1 MFKKVFN
8 VLYYMLPDILLI
20 VLFSMWVQQFTDYI
34 REYGSIKEFEYGLFA
49 VTALIFYRLYTN
61 VNKCVKA
68 SRKFRIIFAIGT
80 ALCYTIALWFLN
92 SYWLYLHTNS
102 RLPFVLMSYK
112 DMLWSNLTYTYSWGE
127 WRYPLAFALMLILCL
142 LLPWVKEKLKPIG
155 EYIGEYIFEKFLN
168 LLSEEETTSS
178 TIADYLYHKNALI
191 SWYLNVPKTPEAK
204 DELKQY
210 AFEADEMLLYG
221 LLIAHFADQMTEE
234 EYDSVIEKY
243 ARFLIIQTSPQTG
256 ENEGSEV
263 L

>member
-1 MFKKVFN
+1 MFKKAFN
-8 VLYYMLPDILLI
+8 ALYCALPDILLI
-20 VLFSMWVQQFTDYI
+20 VLFSMWAQQFTDYI

-49 VTALIFYRLYTN
+49 MAALIFYRLYTN

-68 SRKFRIIFAIGT
+68 SKKFRIIFAIGT
-80 ALCYTIALWFLN
+80 ALCYTTTLWFLN

-127 WRYPLAFALMLILCL
+127 WRYPLAFALMLVICL

-155 EYIGEYIFEKFLN
+155 GYVLNKFLD

-178 TIADYLYHKNALI
+178 SVEDYLYHKNALI
-191 SWYLNVPKTPEAK
+191 SWCFNMPKTPEAK
-204 DELKQY
+204 DELILY
-210 AFEADEMLLYG
+210 ALESDDPFLYELL
-221 LLIAHFADQMTEE
+221 LTCFSDQMTSD
-234 EYDSVIEKY
+234 EYNTVIEK
-243 ARFLIIQTSPQTG
+243 RDSCFTVQSLQSSEEKEVSD
-256 ENEGSEV
+256 EN

>member
-1 MFKKVFN
+1 MFKKAFN
-8 VLYYMLPDILLI
+8 ILYCALPDILLI
-20 VLFSMWVQQFTDYI
+20 VLFSLWAYEFTDFI
-34 REYGSIKEFEYGLFA
+34 REYGSIKEFEYGLYA
-49 VTALIFYRLYTN
+49 MMALLFYRLYTN

-127 WRYPLAFALMLILCL
+127 LRYPLAFALMLILCL

-155 EYIGEYIFEKFLN
+155 EYIFEKFLN

-178 TIADYLYHKNALI
+178 SVEDYLYHKNALV
-191 SWYLNVPKTPEAK
+191 SWGLNMSKTPEAK
-204 DELKQY
+204 DELMQY
-210 AFEADEMLLYG
+210 VFESDDPFLYELLLTY
-221 LLIAHFADQMTEE
+221 FSDQMTSD
-234 EYDSVIEKY
+234 EYSTVIEK
-243 ARFLIIQTSPQTG
+243 RDFCFNVQSLKSSEEKEVTD
-256 ENEGSEV
+256 EN